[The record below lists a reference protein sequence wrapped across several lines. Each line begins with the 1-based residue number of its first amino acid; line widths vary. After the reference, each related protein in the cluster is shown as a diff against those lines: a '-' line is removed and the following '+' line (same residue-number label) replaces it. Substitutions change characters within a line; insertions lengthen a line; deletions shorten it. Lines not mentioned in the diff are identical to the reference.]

1 MMKRASTTALSL
13 MLIVAFATVL
23 VGHLRP
29 TDHVYTVA
37 DVQVGLH
44 RDPHAWI
51 GRIVLIRG
59 RCRIPRDVRPVPLHL
74 RPCSADRA
82 PIPQNHLIT
91 RRLWTQDVGIGAR
104 SMGLSAGSGH
114 LARNKGAF
122 RVE

>member
-1 MMKRASTTALSL
+1 MKRASVTVLSL

-51 GRIVLIRG
+51 DHTVLIRG
-59 RCRIPRDVRPVPLHL
+59 RDEQ
-74 RPCSADRA
+74 
-82 PIPQNHLIT
+82 QNLVLQ
-91 RRLWTQDVGIGAR
+91 RRFSDILLNRGV
-104 SMGLSAGSGH
+104 S
-114 LARNKGAF
+114 
-122 RVE
+122 